1 MNENPWLISGAIIGI
16 VAGIAFAPL
25 LAVPVAVALG
35 VGGGTLATT
44 AIGCGI
50 IATGG
55 ATGALIGGNSS
66 SNPNKER
73 DAKQNEHV
81 APTAE
86 ETKALNTKSS
96 TPANTQYECIIEEDK
111 KTILQK
117 LLKYQIEGVRKILE
131 DNPERIPTE
140 SKFRQV
146 LRSPKEEGEGEEEAK
161 RGIRFRKNESSSAI
175 PHQIKL
181 DKIKNFFKEV
191 TIVEEDGSYKIRT
204 SKAVFDKILATDIT
218 EFSSK
223 TKDFDRLKF
232 LQKSFETFNLNPL
245 ELYKSEHV
253 KSDLEIFESFGDA
266 KKENDELQSKI
277 HVLKFINAFYSSNL
291 YLSTSSI
298 TPTETFV
305 SKLINA
311 LNKFNESKDERLTE
325 TLEKKSEINELN
337 KSKEN
342 NSTVAETIITGNGP
356 VVNWDNSRNQAAS
369 TTPSSSFS
377 LTDLS
382 ISRPPSHGR

>member
-81 APTAE
+81 APNDE
-86 ETKALNTKSS
+86 ETKALKTKSS
-96 TPANTQYECIIEEDK
+96 TPANTQSQEPK
-111 KTILQK
+111 VNASLWTTNKTLTSTPTRSKYTITNDAKSILQK

-131 DNPERIPTE
+131 DEPEQILAKSKFKQVFKSPIREVLQSPTE
-140 SKFRQV
+140 EGNELKMGIKFKKDELSKTISQR
-146 LRSPKEEGEGEEEAK
+146 
-161 RGIRFRKNESSSAI
+161 
-175 PHQIKL
+175 IKL

-191 TIVEEDGSYKIRT
+191 TIVEEDGSYKIIT
-204 SKAVFDKILATDIT
+204 SKEVFDKILETDITT

-223 TKDFDRLKF
+223 TKDFEQLKL

-245 ELYKSEHV
+245 KLYGSEHV
-253 KSDLEIFESFGDA
+253 KSDLGIFESGGEA
-266 KKENDELQSKI
+266 KKESDELQSKI
-277 HVLKFINAFYSSNL
+277 HALKFINISYYYHLTS
-291 YLSTSSI
+291 STSLI
-298 TPTETFV
+298 PTETFV

-311 LNKFNESKDERLTE
+311 LNKFNESKYERLTE
-325 TLEKKSEINELN
+325 TLEKKVKLMSL
-337 KSKEN
+337 
-342 NSTVAETIITGNGP
+342 
-356 VVNWDNSRNQAAS
+356 RNLKKNLQ
-369 TTPSSSFS
+369 
-377 LTDLS
+377 
-382 ISRPPSHGR
+382 